1 MAKYL
6 VNPIASFD
14 RIQEHF
20 ITYIKSQFGTHYA
33 SIEKE
38 RDKLLR
44 SDGVLSREPW
54 IELQPNYEPVKSAR
68 GIPMN
73 IAELEAQYFPGMT
86 TNQIEVFKNIMNA
99 GLFSGGFPLYWH
111 QAEMLRKSLS
121 GEDCII
127 TSGTGSGKT
136 ESFLLPLLA
145 DIVKEATT
153 WPKPQYLPWN
163 WWDRDNIRP
172 KSIFNDSNLANG
184 DIIRLRD
191 EYLQRSGEN
200 RPAAIRA
207 LILYPMNA
215 LVEDQ
220 MSRLRD
226 ALDNDDVQNT
236 LAAVLNGNKIF
247 LGRYNSNTPVSG
259 APRAGDTNG
268 CRKVFNCLKEEL
280 LNVQRL
286 SKETIDMYKEAIESK
301 DKELLKKYKERR
313 KITQT
318 LHGCEG
324 LSTAEMITRFDM
336 QVTPP
341 DILITNYS
349 MLATLLMREI
359 DIPMIEKTREWL
371 LGETNMENPT
381 RIFHLVID
389 ELHLNRGSSGTEIAL
404 LLRVLLQRLGLNDS
418 RRKRQLKI
426 LASSASLEANDSR
439 SLDYLR
445 DFFFDREFTEDNI
458 IGDHKIIPKVPERA
472 EFSDAEPFASIREEF
487 NRNPEAFADE
497 NSLLN
502 LPWDKWE
509 QQLRQ
514 QIPDIEQS
522 VSDNPVGSFYEA
534 LLSPHV
540 GLWGKIHHTFGDAL
554 KPMAF
559 AMRDVEDGDG
569 FAEKLFGNVVNAR
582 NAAEGIVILRGLLDV
597 DGIKNYLSSNIWNF
611 AQKLPRM
618 RFHFFFRN
626 VDGLWAS
633 LIPPTEDR
641 PVGQLY
647 SHSRI
652 MDGQGYRVL
661 DLLYCERCGEIFY
674 GGRRSETNGFTSLLP
689 TSANIEELPEKS
701 TPVQTIDRNYNDYA
715 IFWPTVDGEPN
726 DEYYKAR
733 RNRFAGNDIDA
744 TWEKRTIES
753 NTGIVSTDDGDINGF
768 VYNISEASPET
779 PALPMHCPCCG
790 IDYSKNIRTY
800 RSPIRGFRSGFAKT
814 SQVYTSELF
823 HELPEAMGRKLV
835 VFSDSR
841 QEAANIAND
850 IERNNYVDL
859 IRDLILQDFLEDKSQ
874 GIAVLENEIS
884 EYQQDID
891 SLPQNSPRIARCQR
905 HLIEAKQELRK
916 LRMPEFVDYL
926 STNVLFDKLWKLH
939 TNPAGCNIDR
949 QNFSGENNVP
959 QIPWYKVDAQINI
972 EIHNQ
977 LKDTARIAFR
987 EALGRILFG
996 RRSYNIE
1003 HIGIGVPTVKIN
1015 IQDHQYNTNND
1026 IINLLT
1032 RHSIATRISPD
1043 IFREIVDG
1051 AIRIL
1056 GARFCYESNPYDVG
1070 GASQNNTFEDIS
1082 ACHPLRKYVY
1092 ACCDLYDIPYARRE
1106 GRRTK
1111 THNPLG
1117 QAIIDFLKDRGHSN
1131 LFLSL
1136 CNLVLRLPNAN
1147 DMIIECPHCHS
1158 RMLHRAGGICPECFN
1173 RIGDNPTE
1181 IVLSDARKDA
1191 EVLIN
1196 LNAGRQP
1203 LRIHTEELSGQTD
1216 NQPDRQNCF
1225 RDLIFEDRSNPNWE
1239 HIEQSRSIDVLS
1251 VTTTMEVGVDIGSL
1265 QGVMLGNMPP
1275 QRYNY
1280 QQRVG
1285 RGGRRGQ
1292 AYSMVLTL
1300 CRGRSH
1306 DEHYFNNPAQITG
1319 DPAPV
1324 PSISIGQIEIIQRI
1338 FTKEVLYHA
1347 FKHITPNI
1355 DGNSTHGEFGRTD
1368 EWGQNQ
1374 NRIVEWLAR
1383 NKETVSSIADTLTK
1397 DTHLQA
1403 QLIEYTY
1410 SKLIHDMD
1418 SAASQMAHVLSLAQA
1433 LAEGGVLPMFGM
1445 PTNERQFYHGITKND
1460 GDIELKSVGRSVDQ
1474 AISSFA
1480 IGKSVTKDKAI
1491 HTVIAYSPT
1500 LGFDYKNRLMPQ
1512 SGIFTFSGILYKC
1525 PNRGCSFISSIQPEN
1540 GLCPVCANQIESLNV
1555 RTPAAFISNFSVGT
1569 DEKND
1574 VQSVQ
1579 NNIVTAEFMPN
1590 GTPEQTENEP
1600 RGIRTLVSDGVTWRL
1615 SFDNIIGQEYTFRG
1629 VNVWSILNQSNP
1641 LFATDA
1647 NQESIRLA
1655 SRKNTNVFKLEVSPV
1670 DGFALN
1676 PYKVAADGRLDYWS
1690 QGVRAAY
1697 YSLAFILQRA
1707 VASKLDI
1714 DPVEIEVVRLMPSRN
1729 YTGVICLADEKVNGS
1744 GFVKDLYDNFDNY
1757 ANARILNGE
1766 DSFFNYMLSSQ
1777 HDSNCDSACYSCLQ
1791 VYRNMPYHGLLD
1803 WRLGIAL
1810 LRFIMNPDYKCGTD
1824 YKFDEYPE
1832 LRSWPAM
1839 ARCLIEDFRN
1849 AFCPTWDTEEYQGVP
1864 FIYDGNGSVI
1874 VAIHPLWEIPYDEYE
1889 SRFFAQLKRGIVKTI
1904 DHEIGDFKCCDTF
1917 NLSRRLSSCNEK
1929 LG

>member
-33 SIEKE
+33 SIEEE

-44 SDGVLSREPW
+44 LDGVLSREPW
-54 IELQPNYEPVKSAR
+54 IELQPGYEPVKDEHDHT
-68 GIPMN
+68 MN
-73 IAELEAQYFPGMT
+73 IANLEVQYFPGMT
-86 TNQIEVFKNIMNA
+86 TNQITVFKNIMKA
-99 GLFSGGFPLYWH
+99 GLFNGGFPLYWH

-153 WPKPQYLPWN
+153 WPQPNYLPWN
-163 WWDRDNIRP
+163 WWTHDNIRP
-172 KSIFNDSNLANG
+172 RNIFNDDNLVGG

-191 EYLQRSGEN
+191 EYCQRSGEN

-226 ALDNDDVQNT
+226 ALDNDNVQTT
-236 LAAVLNGNKIF
+236 LVDALNGNKIF

-259 APRAGDTNG
+259 APRVGDSNG
-268 CRKVFNCLKEEL
+268 TRRLFNRLKKEL
-280 LNVQRL
+280 QNIQHL
-286 SKETIDMYKEAIESK
+286 SNETIAMYNEAIK
-301 DKELLKKYKERR
+301 ADDKKLLKKYKDRR

-318 LHGCEG
+318 LQGRNG

-336 QVTPP
+336 HVTPP

-371 LGETNMENPT
+371 LGETNLDNPI

-404 LLRVLLQRLGLNDS
+404 LLRVLIQRLGLNDS
-418 RRKRQLKI
+418 RRRRQLKI
-426 LASSASLEANDSR
+426 LASSASLETNDSH
-439 SLDYLR
+439 SLVYLH
-445 DFFFDREFTEDNI
+445 DFFFNRDFTEENI
-458 IGDHKIIPKVPERA
+458 IGDHKIIPNIPDNA
-472 EFSDAEPFASIREEF
+472 QFCGMEPFLNIREEF
-487 NRNPEAFADE
+487 ERNPEAFDDI
-497 NSLLN
+497 NRLLN
-502 LPWDKWE
+502 LQWGDWE

-514 QIPDIEQS
+514 QIPGIERS
-522 VSDNPVGSFYEA
+522 VSDNPIARFYEA

-540 GLWGKIHHTFGDAL
+540 GLWGKIHHAFGNDLKPLVFARRTEEKGTSFAEELFGDN
-554 KPMAF
+554 
-559 AMRDVEDGDG
+559 E
-569 FAEKLFGNVVNAR
+569 NAR
-582 NAAEGIVILRGLLDV
+582 NAAEGIVILRGLLDLKE
-597 DGIKNYLSSNIWNF
+597 IKDYLPANIWDL

-633 LIPPTEDR
+633 LIPPTSDR

-652 MDGQGYRVL
+652 MDAQGRRVL
-661 DLLYCERCGEIFY
+661 DLLYCEQCGEIFY
-674 GGRRSETNGFTSLLP
+674 GGRRSEVDGSTSLLP

-701 TPVQTIDRNYNDYA
+701 TPVQTIDRNYKDYA
-715 IFWPTVDGEPN
+715 IFWPTVDGQPN
-726 DEYYKAR
+726 DENYRAR
-733 RNRFAGNDIDA
+733 RNRLSGNELDA
-744 TWEKRTIES
+744 MWEKRILES
-753 NTGIVSTDDGDINGF
+753 NTGIISTNVGDISGF
-768 VYNISEASPET
+768 VYNIIDASPET

-790 IDYSKNIRTY
+790 IDYSKNTRTY

-823 HELPEAMGRKLV
+823 HELPDDKGRKLV

-874 GIAVLENEIS
+874 EIASLEQEIS
-884 EYQQDID
+884 EYQQEID
-891 SLPQNSPRIARCQR
+891 YLPQNSLRISRCQK
-905 HLIEAKQELRK
+905 HLNEARQELRK

-926 STNVLFDKLWKLH
+926 TTDILFKKLWNLH

-949 QNFSGENNVP
+949 QKFGGEHNAP
-959 QIPWYKVDAQINI
+959 QIPWYKVDAQTDI
-972 EIHNQ
+972 EIYNQ
-977 LKDTARIAFR
+977 LKDTARIAFS

-1003 HIGIGVPTVKIN
+1003 YIGIGVPTVKID
-1015 IQDHQYNTNND
+1015 IKDHQYNTNND
-1026 IINLLT
+1026 IIRLLT
-1032 RHSIATRISPD
+1032 LHGIAHKIAPN

-1051 AIRIL
+1051 VIRIL
-1056 GARFCYESNPYDVG
+1056 GSRFCYEGNPYDVG
-1070 GASQNNTFEDIS
+1070 GAAQNNSFEDIS
-1082 ACHPLRKYVY
+1082 VCHPLRKYVY
-1092 ACCDLYDIPYARRE
+1092 ACCNLYDIQYLRRE

-1111 THNPLG
+1111 THNSLG
-1117 QAIIDFLKDRGHSN
+1117 QAIIDFLIDRGHGN
-1131 LFLSL
+1131 LFLRLS
-1136 CNLVLRLPNAN
+1136 NLVLRIPEAN
-1147 DMIIECPHCHS
+1147 NVIVECPHCHS

-1173 RIGDNPTE
+1173 RIGENPTE
-1181 IVLSDARKDA
+1181 IVLSEARKDA

-1196 LNAGRQP
+1196 LNAGRHP

-1239 HIEQSRSIDVLS
+1239 HIELSRSIDVLS

-1324 PSISIGQIEIIQRI
+1324 PSISINQIEIIQRI
-1338 FTKEVLYHA
+1338 FAKEVLYHA
-1347 FKHITPNI
+1347 FKHINPNI
-1355 DGNSTHGEFGRTD
+1355 EGNSTHGEFGRTD
-1368 EWGQNQ
+1368 EWGQNKD
-1374 NRIVEWLAR
+1374 RIVEWLAR
-1383 NKETVSSIADTLTK
+1383 NNGIVTSIADSLTN
-1397 DTHLQA
+1397 DTNLRNR
-1403 QLIEYTY
+1403 LVGYTY
-1410 SKLIHDMD
+1410 GGLIHDMD
-1418 SAASQMAHVLSLAQA
+1418 SATSQMGHVSSLAQA

-1445 PTNERQFYHGITKND
+1445 PTNERQFYHGITRNGVD
-1460 GDIELKSVGRSVDQ
+1460 SELKSVGRSVDQ

-1500 LGFDYKNRLMPQ
+1500 LGFDHRGRLISQ
-1512 SGIFTFSGILYKC
+1512 SDIFTFNGILYKC

-1540 GLCPVCANQIESLNV
+1540 DFCPVCANLVEPLNV
-1555 RTPAAFISNFSVGT
+1555 KTPAAFISDFTPGN
-1569 DEKND
+1569 DEKD
-1574 VQSVQ
+1574 EIKAVQA
-1579 NNIVTAEFMPN
+1579 NIVTAEFMPN
-1590 GTPEQTENEP
+1590 GTPEQTEEEP
-1600 RGIRTLVSDGVTWRL
+1600 RGIRTLVSEGVTWRL
-1615 SFDNIIGQEYTFRG
+1615 SFDNITGQEYTFKG
-1629 VNVWSILNQSNP
+1629 VTVWSIQNQGNP
-1641 LFATDA
+1641 LFATNG

-1655 SRKNTNVFKLEVSPV
+1655 SRKNTNVFKLEVTYV
-1670 DGFALN
+1670 DGLALN
-1676 PYKVAADGRLDYWS
+1676 PYKVAADGHLDYWS

-1714 DPVEIEVVRLMPSRN
+1714 DPVEIEVVKLMPSRN

-1766 DSFFNYMLSSQ
+1766 DSFFDYMLSSQ

-1810 LRFIMNPDYKCGTD
+1810 LRVIVNPNYKCGTD
-1824 YKFDEYPE
+1824 YKFEEYPE
-1832 LRSWPAM
+1832 LKSWPAM
-1839 ARCLIEDFRN
+1839 AHCLIEDFKN
-1849 AFCPTWDTEEYQGVP
+1849 AFCPSWELSEYRRVP
-1864 FIYDGNGSVI
+1864 FIYDSNCSVI
-1874 VAIHPLWEIPYDEYE
+1874 VAIHPLWEVPDNEDE
-1889 SRFFAQLKRGIVKTI
+1889 SRFIAQLKRGIANTI
-1904 DHEIGDFKCCDTF
+1904 GHRVGDFKCCDTF
-1917 NLSRRLSSCNEK
+1917 NLSRRLSSCNER
-1929 LG
+1929 L